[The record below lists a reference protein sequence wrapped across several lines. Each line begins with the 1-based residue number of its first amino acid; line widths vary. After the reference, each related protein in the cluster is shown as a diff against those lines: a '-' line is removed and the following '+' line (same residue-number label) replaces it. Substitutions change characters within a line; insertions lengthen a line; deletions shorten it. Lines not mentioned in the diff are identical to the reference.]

1 MVKYIFHKKFSGD
14 DAIACEKKQINKEIE
29 EIFVAESWSA
39 SHMVIILNNITNLVE
54 VKYKWRQETIK
65 IL

>member
-1 MVKYIFHKKFSGD
+1 MVKYIFHKKSSRD

-54 VKYKWRQETIK
+54 VNI
-65 IL
+65 